1 MAKNFK
7 TSFLISGDAK
17 GALTAI
23 RGVIKELDKLGDS
36 AASSNKRT
44 AAVADVASRTT
55 RAAALAL
62 SSAAGAAAAALTALT
77 KAGFTSIDTLA
88 KTADNLGVTTEAY
101 ASLSHAANLAG
112 VSQTALDS
120 SFKRMARSI
129 SDASDGLST
138 AERSLAAL
146 GLSSEELLQLSPEK
160 QFSAIADALNSVD
173 NATRRAALAQ
183 QVFGRSGT
191 ALLSLTKEGSAG
203 LAAMSE
209 EARILGL
216 NISRI
221 DAAGVGRANDAVSRV
236 KTGFAGLGQQL
247 AVQFAPLIEEIANQ
261 FFIATENAG
270 GMEEV
275 ARGVFDE
282 LTNAG
287 ALFLDV
293 LDGMAVAWL
302 RVKAATGEALAVAVE
317 ATQLASPAGLIRRLV
332 SGPNEFALALAFNA
346 KTARDEIDT
355 LLARAPASERFL
367 ARLRAGSGV
376 SQVKTPTPAKD
387 GGTDT
392 STAAAEDRAKAIK
405 SLLDN
410 LQQEADTHGKTAE
423 EIALYRLAQMGATEA
438 DLARANTLAAT
449 IARLDAAAEA
459 TKKAKKES
467 EAWAKRE
474 KEIAGELADVR
485 TELMRL
491 DGDTAGARDAELKQ
505 RFGQLLADLKKQGDT
520 AGIELVN
527 RLINLDVASS
537 RLADLK
543 TRIATAFDEFSQ
555 AQEDA
560 ANRVTTGASSSLVA
574 QGDVRSAGEI
584 AIAKLREELAQLATI
599 EGPAAAAAMADVEAK
614 IAAITRASEGGLK
627 NALGDLRAEL
637 AQMRQNLAKESIE
650 ALRSGLSDLFVS
662 IADGSKSAKDA
673 LRDFAQG
680 FAQAMLRIAADALA
694 TMAVIKLLEAVKKA
708 AGVSASG
715 SGGAGFLASLFH
727 SGGIVGEGGASRRV
741 PGYIFAGAARYHDG
755 GITGLKPGEV
765 PAILRAGE
773 EVLTASDPRH
783 AVNGGGSGQVSIRN
797 IIVDDRGN
805 IGDYMSSADGE
816 RVQLD
821 FIERNAMSIKRIIG

>member
-1 MAKNFK
+1 MAKEFK
-7 TSFLISGDAK
+7 TTILINGNAK
-17 GALTAI
+17 EALTAI
-23 RGVIKELDKLGDS
+23 RGVTKELDKLGGS
-36 AASSNKRT
+36 AASSNKRVS
-44 AAVADVASRTT
+44 AAIDVAARGTRT
-55 RAAALAL
+55 AALAIV
-62 SSAAGAAAAALTALT
+62 AAGAAAAGALTALT
-77 KAGFTSIDTLA
+77 KAGFASIDTLA
-88 KTADNLGVTTEAY
+88 KTAYNLGVTTEAY
-101 ASLSHAANLAG
+101 ASLSYAANLAG

-138 AERSLAAL
+138 AERSLASL

-216 NISRI
+216 NISRV
-221 DAAGVGRANDAVSRV
+221 DAAGVERANDAVTRV

-261 FFIATENAG
+261 FYVATENAG

-293 LDGMAVAWL
+293 LDGMEVAWL

-332 SGPNEFALALAFNA
+332 SGPNEFAQALAFNA

-423 EIALYRLAQMGATEA
+423 EIALYRLQQLGATET
-438 DLARANTLAAT
+438 DLKRAKGLAAT

-459 TKKAKKES
+459 TKNAKKES

-485 TELMRL
+485 LELMRL
-491 DGDTAGARDAELKQ
+491 EGDTAGARDAELQQ
-505 RFGQLLADLKKQGDT
+505 RFGQLLADLKKQGDS
-520 AGIELVN
+520 AGIEIVN
-527 RLINLDVASS
+527 RLINLEAADA
-537 RLADLK
+537 RLDALK
-543 TRIATAFDEFSQ
+543 QRLTDATNAFAR
-555 AQEDA
+555 AQQDA
-560 ANRVTTGASSSLVA
+560 ANRVQTGVSSPLVA
-574 QGDVRSAGEI
+574 QSDVREAGGETVG
-584 AIAKLREELAQLATI
+584 KLTGLREELAALAAEDI
-599 EGPAAAAAMADVEAK
+599 PGAKEALAELDAEI
-614 IAAITRASEGGLK
+614 IAVTNSSAGGLQK
-627 NALGDLRAEL
+627 ALGDLRTEF
-637 AQMRQNLAKESIE
+637 AQMRENLAGDTID
-650 ALRSGLSDLFVS
+650 ALRGGLSQLFVD

-673 LRDFAQG
+673 LADFARG
-680 FAQAMLRIAADALA
+680 FAQSMLQIAADALA
-694 TMAVIKLLEAVKKA
+694 TLAVLKLLEAM
-708 AGVSASG
+708 GVPT
-715 SGGAGFLASLFH
+715 
-727 SGGIVGEGGASRRV
+727 GGASGGGVVSKLFHAGGLVGQGGTTRRV

-765 PAILRAGE
+765 PAILRVGE
-773 EVLTASDPRH
+773 EVLTANDPRH
-783 AVNGGGSGQVSIRN
+783 AANGGGSGQVSIRN